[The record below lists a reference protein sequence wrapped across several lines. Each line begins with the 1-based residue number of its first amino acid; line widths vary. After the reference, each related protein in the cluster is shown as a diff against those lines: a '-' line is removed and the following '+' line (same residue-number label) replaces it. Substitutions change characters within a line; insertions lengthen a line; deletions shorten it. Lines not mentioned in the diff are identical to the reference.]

1 MIRMLINRASD
12 FQRFRHGNFRLR
24 AGCNNIQVGL
34 SQPIPSSTMN
44 VRRCPDRRLPALRL
58 ATPGIATALILSLA
72 GCAKPPPPAPPPVDV
87 TVTTVEQRDVPVTQE
102 WVASLAG
109 FVDAQVRAQVAGN
122 LTKQDYQEGGHVKQ
136 GDLLFQIDPRP
147 FQAARAGAAAQLA
160 SAQAQVGKTDEDV
173 RRYGPLA
180 KEQAI
185 SQQELDDAVQANLA
199 AKAQVAA
206 ARAAVEQAQL
216 NLDFTRITSPVDGVA
231 GLIQVNV
238 GDLVGPSTGA
248 LTTVSTL
255 DPIKVSFP
263 ISEQAY
269 LELQAAHPEGD
280 ASFAGLKVELILSD
294 GSVYSY
300 PGKFY
305 AMDRQIDPST
315 GTLRIEDVFPNPRHL
330 LRPGQYGR
338 VRVVVRTI
346 RGALLVPQQ
355 ALAELQGGYQVAVV
369 DEQNRA
375 HIRPVTIGP
384 QVGKQVV
391 VASGLKPGDRVVV
404 EGFQKVRDGA
414 PVNPQP
420 SR

>member
-1 MIRMLINRASD
+1 
-12 FQRFRHGNFRLR
+12 
-24 AGCNNIQVGL
+24 
-34 SQPIPSSTMN
+34 MN
-44 VRRCPDRRLPALRL
+44 VSRYPERRLPSLRL

-72 GCAKPPPPAPPPVDV
+72 GCSKPPPPAPPPADV
-87 TVTTVEQRDVPVTQE
+87 TVATVEQRDVPVTQE

-109 FVDAQVRAQVAGN
+109 FVDAQVRAQVVGN
-122 LTKQDYQEGGHVKQ
+122 LTKQDYQEGGQVRQ
-136 GDLLFQIDPRP
+136 GDLLFEIDPRP
-147 FQAARAGAAAQLA
+147 FQAALAGAKAQLA
-160 SAQAQVGKTDEDV
+160 QAQAQVGKTEEDV

-199 AKAQVAA
+199 AVAQVAA
-206 ARAAVEQAQL
+206 AQAAVQQAQL
-216 NLDFTRITSPVDGVA
+216 NLEFTRITSPVDGVA

-238 GDLVGPSTGA
+238 GDLVGPATGV

-263 ISEQAY
+263 LSEQAY
-269 LELQAAHPEGD
+269 LEFQQAHPESD
-280 ASFAGLKVELILSD
+280 AAFAGLKIELILSD
-294 GSVYSY
+294 GSVYPY

-305 AMDRQIDPST
+305 AADREIDPTT
-315 GTLRIEDVFPNPRHL
+315 GTLRIEDVFPNPHHL

-338 VRVVVRTI
+338 VRVVVRTLQ
-346 RGALLVPQQ
+346 GALLVPQQ
-355 ALAELQGGYQVAVV
+355 AVAELQGGNQVAVV

-375 HIRPVTIGP
+375 HIRPVTVGP

-391 VASGLKPGDRVVV
+391 IASGLKPGDRVVV
-404 EGFQKVRDGA
+404 EGFQKVRDGS

-420 SR
+420 AR